1 MSLPRTTR
9 RTDVDWRALRY
20 AVVAGP
26 AVVLDG
32 TALSLVLAQAGIPAE
47 NAAMV
52 GYLLAFA
59 LMLAAVMA
67 YPARPPARPG
77 DEVIRG
83 R

>member
-1 MSLPRTTR
+1 
-9 RTDVDWRALRY
+9 
-20 AVVAGP
+20 
-26 AVVLDG
+26 VVLDG